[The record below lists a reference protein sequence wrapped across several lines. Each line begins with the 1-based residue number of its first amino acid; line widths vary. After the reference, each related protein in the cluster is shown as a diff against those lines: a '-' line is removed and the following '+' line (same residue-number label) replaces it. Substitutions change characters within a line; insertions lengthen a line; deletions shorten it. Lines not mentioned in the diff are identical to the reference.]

1 MQAEI
6 KKKALHYKKT
16 TDLIPYINNSRTH
29 SEEQILQ
36 IAASIKEFGFTNPV
50 LLDSDNGIIA
60 GHGRAQAAL
69 KLNLDKIPC
78 IILEGLTEAQKK
90 AYVIADNK
98 LALNAGW
105 NEEVL
110 IAELNHLKE
119 IDFNIDLAGFND
131 KELFNLFTLNLGEP
145 TNNNAYEEWQ
155 GMPEYENKDISA
167 FKTILVHMNDQKA
180 VDDFAS
186 LIDQKITEKTKM
198 VWYPFLEIETYKD
211 KEYIDE
217 K

>member
-98 LALNAGW
+98 LALNAAWDFEILKSELEFLQEIDFDISLAGFE
-105 NEEVL
+105 NFEVDDL
-110 IAELNHLKE
+110 FKEIEDQDKVDEFKE
-119 IDFNIDLAGFND
+119 IDEYQLDHTCPKCGFEYND
-131 KELFNLFTLNLGEP
+131 
-145 TNNNAYEEWQ
+145 
-155 GMPEYENKDISA
+155 
-167 FKTILVHMNDQKA
+167 
-180 VDDFAS
+180 
-186 LIDQKITEKTKM
+186 
-198 VWYPFLEIETYKD
+198 
-211 KEYIDE
+211 
-217 K
+217 